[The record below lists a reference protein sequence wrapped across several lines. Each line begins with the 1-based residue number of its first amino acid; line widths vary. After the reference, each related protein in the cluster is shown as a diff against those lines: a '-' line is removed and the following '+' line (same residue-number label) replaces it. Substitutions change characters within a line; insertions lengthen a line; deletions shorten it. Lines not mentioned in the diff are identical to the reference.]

1 MLLSDLHNARVR
13 TGDGKVLGRV
23 REVHCAKGRITA
35 LGIGPGALRR
45 HFTGHGGG
53 RRIAWEKVV
62 AVKAGEVIVEGVMQ
76 TSKRSRSS

>member
-13 TGDGKVLGRV
+13 TEDGKALGRV

-35 LGIGPGALRR
+35 LGVGPGALRR
-45 HFTGHGGG
+45 HFTGHGRG

-62 AVKAGEVIVEGVMQ
+62 EVKGGEVIVDRVA
-76 TSKRSRSS
+76 T

>member
-13 TGDGKVLGRV
+13 SGDGKVLGRV
-23 REVHCAKGRITA
+23 REVHCAKGKIAA

-62 AVKAGEVIVEGVMQ
+62 EVKGGEVIVEGVG
-76 TSKRSRSS
+76 T